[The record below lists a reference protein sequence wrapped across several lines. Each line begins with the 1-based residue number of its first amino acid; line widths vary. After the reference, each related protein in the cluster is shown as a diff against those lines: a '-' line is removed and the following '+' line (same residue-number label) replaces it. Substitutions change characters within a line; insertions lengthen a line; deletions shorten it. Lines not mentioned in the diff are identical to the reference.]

1 MKSFDSIL
9 ADYNTM
15 CGEFNREAIMAVKC
29 LLEDCK
35 INFSPLLIYG
45 NVGIGKTHILKV
57 AKAYMEIK
65 GNDDSSIIYF
75 DFRGLSRYFFD
86 SQPMHIDQK
95 MKYFDSAS
103 IIILDDLHHYVH
115 RDRTQD
121 YVLDI
126 ISKSRELK
134 IPIIVAGNNHPYT
147 MANSFNPSLLSRVC
161 GGVSV
166 KIDAPDIKS
175 RVDFVNMLT
184 KTKGIIIDPKIE
196 EKVIEC
202 FGSDFSILRGVISR
216 FELFSTLNNGAVM
229 DKLAFDLIFK
239 DEINHFKTLNSSIRE
254 PV

>member
-1 MKSFDSIL
+1 MKSFDSII
-9 ADYNTM
+9 ADYNTI
-15 CGEFNREAIMAVKC
+15 CGEFNHEAIIAVKC

-45 NVGIGKTHILKV
+45 NVGVGKTHILKV
-57 AKAYMEIK
+57 AKAYMKIN

-86 SQPMHIDQK
+86 SQSMHTDQK
-95 MKYFDSAS
+95 MKYFDRAS
-103 IIILDDLHHYVH
+103 IIILDDLHHYAH

-184 KTKGIIIDPKIE
+184 KTKGIVIDPKIE
-196 EKVIEC
+196 GKVIEY
-202 FGSDFSILRGVISR
+202 FGDDFSILKGVINR
-216 FELFSTLNNGAVM
+216 FELFATLNNGVVM
-229 DKLAFDLIFK
+229 DNLAFDLIFK
-239 DEINHFKTLNSSIRE
+239 DEINHFKILNSSLGE